1 VAPRI
6 FNRKILG
13 LAESTRSAENSL
25 SFQDVLAM
33 LTTNPAAEF
42 KVSSHAGSL
51 KVGGDGDL
59 TVLTADPAAGELQ
72 NVSRVLY
79 TVRAGRLLF

>member
-1 VAPRI
+1 M
-6 FNRKILG
+6 FL
-13 LAESTRSAENSL
+13 
-25 SFQDVLAM
+25 

-72 NVSRVLY
+72 NFSRVLY
-79 TVRAGRLLF
+79 TVRAGRVLFEAKPYK